1 MVNIEPIALVGWH
14 AASRRVRLGEETV
27 GFERSHVVANGGW
40 RHRHPRQRSHMIRA
54 NGLPG
59 CYIMLDYPPENGNSA
74 VINTTRSH
82 GRAYQT
88 TEAGSGRWNNTG
100 YLPLSNL

>member
-1 MVNIEPIALVGWH
+1 
-14 AASRRVRLGEETV
+14 
-27 GFERSHVVANGGW
+27 
-40 RHRHPRQRSHMIRA
+40 
-54 NGLPG
+54 
-59 CYIMLDYPPENGNSA
+59 MLDYPPENGNSA

-100 YLPLSNL
+100 YLPLSNS